1 MELSQCLPFW
11 NSLSE
16 AQQQLLEQSAT
27 LHHVSKGQVIHNGTE
42 DCVGILV
49 LQKGQMRGYSLS
61 SEGREVTLYRL
72 FERDVCVLSAY
83 CMLNSLQFDI
93 TVAAEK
99 DSVFWR
105 IPPNIYKSV
114 MENSAPMAN
123 YTTELI
129 ANRLSDV
136 MWLLDQI
143 LYKHLDSRVAG
154 FLVSESRLNDSLTL
168 SLTHEEIAHHLGS
181 AREVVTRML
190 KYFANEGMVEL
201 GRGKVVLKDLA
212 GLERIGDESL
222 R

>member
-11 NSLSE
+11 GSLSKE
-16 AQQQLLEQSAT
+16 QQCLLEQST
-27 LHHVSKGQVIHNGTE
+27 VLNHVSKGQIIHNGTE

-49 LQKGQMRGYSLS
+49 LQTGQLRGYSLS

-114 MENSAPMAN
+114 MEQSAPMAN

-129 ANRLSDV
+129 ASRLSDV

-143 LYKHLDSRVAG
+143 LYKHLDSRIAG
-154 FLVSESRLNDSLTL
+154 FLVSEARLNGENTL
-168 SLTHEEIAHHLGS
+168 NLTHEEIAHHLGS

-201 GRGKVVLKDLA
+201 GRGKVVLKDVDE
-212 GLERIGDESL
+212 LERIGNESL

>member
-11 NSLSE
+11 QKLSTE
-16 AQQQLLEQSAT
+16 DQQIISQNAT
-27 LHHVSKGQVIHNGTE
+27 LHHVSRGQIIHNGTE

-49 LQKGQMRGYSLS
+49 LKEGQMRGYSLS
-61 SEGREVTLYRL
+61 DEGREVTLYRL
-72 FERDVCVLSAY
+72 FPRDVCVLSAY

-93 TVAAEK
+93 TVSAEK
-99 DSVFWR
+99 DSSFWR
-105 IPPNIYKSV
+105 IPPTIYKSM
-114 MENSAPMAN
+114 MEKNAAMAN
-123 YTTELI
+123 YTTELL
-129 ANRLSDV
+129 AGRLSDV

-143 LYKHLDSRVAG
+143 LYKHLDSRIAG
-154 FLVSESRLNDSLTL
+154 FLIGEAELNNTTEL

-201 GRGKVVLKDLA
+201 SRGKVILKDSEGLA
-212 GLERIGDESL
+212 RIGDESL

>member
-11 NSLSE
+11 GSLSKD
-16 AQQQLLEQSAT
+16 QQRLLEQSAV
-27 LHHVSKGQVIHNGTE
+27 LNHVSKGQIIHNGTE

-105 IPPNIYKSV
+105 IPPNIYKGV
-114 MENSAPMAN
+114 MEHSAPMAN

-129 ANRLSDV
+129 ASRLSDV
-136 MWLLDQI
+136 MWLLEQI

-154 FLVSESRLNDSLTL
+154 FLVSEARLNGEETL

-201 GRGKVVLKDLA
+201 GRGKVVLKNMEQ
-212 GLERIGDESL
+212 LEKIGDESL